1 MTHESNHELFKK
13 FSFPSITIDG
23 IEEAEGEADEDDEVV
38 AEALL
43 RRLLIR

>member
-1 MTHESNHELFKK
+1 MTHESDHELFKK

-43 RRLLIR
+43 QRLLIR